1 MRIDVVLRGGLRGR
15 LPDGSTS
22 LDLPER
28 ATAQAILPALG
39 IPSAHCV
46 YVVNGQPVDSKTELR
61 PGARVE
67 VFPPMAGGA

>member
-1 MRIDVVLRGGLRGR
+1 MRIDVVLRGALRSR
-15 LPDGSTS
+15 APDGNTS
-22 LDLPER
+22 LDLPDH

-39 IPSAHCV
+39 LPSAHCV
-46 YVVNGQPVDSKTELR
+46 YVVNGQPVNGNTELR